1 MAEEKDFASRTEE
14 ATPRKLEEAR
24 RRGEVAKTS
33 DLPSAMALA
42 AACATVLVF
51 GGTMGRQL
59 MQSLS
64 LFLSQPNEMVTELDT
79 GAGALVVRRA
89 LEAGAPLLLS
99 VMFAAGAAG
108 AAGHVMQTGFL
119 WTTDKLKPD
128 PSRLSPMAGFQRI
141 YGVDGIAQFI
151 KTLIK
156 LVITGWVAWR
166 ALAPHWGDLANVAI
180 GTPESILVATRPI
193 VVALFSST
201 LAFLFLTAVLDWVWQ
216 RQRFLARM
224 RMTRE
229 ELKEDF
235 RQSEGDPHVK
245 ARLKQIRNA
254 RARKRMM
261 ANVPKATLVV
271 TNPTHYAVALRYVA
285 GETPAP
291 ICVAKGVDTLALR
304 IREVA
309 AEHSV
314 PVVEDPPLARA
325 LYAGV
330 EVDDT
335 IPHEHYAAVAR
346 VIGFILGGRKPRQP
360 QARPL

>member
-1 MAEEKDFASRTEE
+1 MAEERDLSSRTEE
-14 ATPRKLEEAR
+14 ATPRKLEDAR
-24 RRGEVAKTS
+24 RRGEVAKS
-33 DLPSAMALA
+33 MDLPSVMALGA
-42 AACATVLVF
+42 AFTTVIVF
-51 GGTMGRQL
+51 GGPLGARL
-59 MQSLS
+59 AQSLS
-64 LFLSQPNEMVTELDT
+64 LFFSQPDELVTALDT
-79 GAGALVVRRA
+79 GGGVLVARRA
-89 LEAGAPLLLS
+89 IEAGAPILLS
-99 VMFAAGAAG
+99 VMFAAGVAG
-108 AAGHVMQTGFL
+108 GAGHVLQHGVL

-128 PSRLSPMAGFQRI
+128 LSRLSPAAGFKRI
-141 YGVDGIAQFI
+141 YGVDGLAQFV

-156 LVITGWVAWR
+156 LTITAWVAWR
-166 ALAPHWGDLANVAI
+166 ALAPHWSGLADIAI
-180 GTPESILVATRPI
+180 GTPQSILPFAKTVI
-193 VVALFSST
+193 VALFTSA
-201 LAFLFLTAVLDWVWQ
+201 LAFLAVTAGLDWLWQ

-229 ELKEDF
+229 ELKEDY

-285 GETPAP
+285 GETAAP
-291 ICVAKGVDTLALR
+291 ICVAKGMDSLALR

-314 PVVEDPPLARA
+314 PVIEDPPLARA

-330 EVDDT
+330 EVDDV
-335 IPHEHYAAVAR
+335 IPHEHYAAVAK
-346 VIGFILGGRKPRQP
+346 VIGFILGKKSRRPAAQP
-360 QARPL
+360 L